1 MDGDDEDMD
10 LETAQAQI
18 DMSMAFVNDLVSG
31 WMKNS
36 NAKLPTSTSRVDEE
50 KELEEYMRRPPRL
63 GVGAPV
69 PGSSDIRSRETAK
82 LRNKLVTN
90 GKKRA
95 REDEEASSTPGPSAM
110 VISDDE
116 EESRAR
122 AITKKARIDPFAPK
136 QKEKKKGKADQL
148 AAQSTTS
155 PSKTA
160 SLPSKP
166 RTVEPATPV
175 PLATS
180 PPTKTA
186 VSPPKA
192 NTAEHA
198 NKYSDIEEIPEP
210 TGVVA
215 AALSKSAKRKKR
227 KKDKSAS
234 TAGGE
239 PNTSPKASAGPSHT
253 PSQSKDTTAPA
264 PPRGP
269 AIPTGEKREVI
280 VIKDT
285 PPPDAPPSSFL
296 ASALAKAK
304 SFLKAVSGDG
314 SLAAT
319 PVASLQTSPTRP
331 QPPKPVPQPSPQ
343 QLDPFGHPLLN
354 LSGPPP
360 DVGDEEAGASKKKR
374 KKRKKKRKHA
384 MTDAVAHK
392 EVIDVDADDGEEDE
406 T

>member
-192 NTAEHA
+192 NPAEHA

-210 TGVVA
+210 TGV
-215 AALSKSAKRKKR
+215 
-227 KKDKSAS
+227 
-234 TAGGE
+234 
-239 PNTSPKASAGPSHT
+239 
-253 PSQSKDTTAPA
+253 
-264 PPRGP
+264 
-269 AIPTGEKREVI
+269 
-280 VIKDT
+280 
-285 PPPDAPPSSFL
+285 
-296 ASALAKAK
+296 
-304 SFLKAVSGDG
+304 
-314 SLAAT
+314 
-319 PVASLQTSPTRP
+319 TSPTRP

-392 EVIDVDADDGEEDE
+392 EVIDVDADDGEEDDS
-406 T
+406 